1 MLTII
6 SSAKTLDFTGSASA
20 LSTSPQFLKKTKALV
35 SELQRKNAKQLAL
48 LLGVSSK
55 LGDLNFD
62 RFQKF
67 DLKSARA
74 GKPALQVYR
83 GDVYQCLDAESLT
96 AKDLKF
102 AQEHLAI
109 LSGLYGLLRPLDNI
123 QEYRLEMST
132 RLALAGAKDLYQ
144 YWQPEVTATAAKS
157 LALSRSPVLVN
168 LASEEYSKCINR
180 KQLGFEMIDVYFKQ
194 RSGATLK
201 NVGLFAKLARGYMA
215 RLIIKQQIDRPEGL
229 KEFDCEGYSY
239 DNKLSSEETFVFTR
253 KWK

>member
-1 MLTII
+1 M
-6 SSAKTLDFTGSASA
+6 SAK
-20 LSTSPQFLKKTKALV
+20 
-35 SELQRKNAKQLAL
+35 
-48 LLGVSSK
+48 LGE
-55 LGDLNFD
+55 LNFE
-62 RFQKF
+62 RYQKF
-67 DLKSARA
+67 DLSSSKV

-123 QEYRLEMST
+123 QEYRLELST
-132 RLALAGAKDLYQ
+132 RLALAGTKSLYE
-144 YWQPEVTATAAKS
+144 YWQSEVTAAVAESLTQAK
-157 LALSRSPVLVN
+157 SPVLIN

-180 KQLGFEMIDVYFKQ
+180 KQLGSEVVDVFFKQ
-194 RSGATLK
+194 RAGATLK

-215 RLIIKQQIDRPEGL
+215 RFIIKQQIDRPEGL

-239 DNKLSSEETFVFTR
+239 DNKLSSKETFVFTR